1 MKFTQTGGQSQIWVM
16 EVLLFDRLWDLETT
30 KSHVLRKSWTDD
42 EIQELTKTPS
52 LLMINVDFDDFD
64 PRKHPWILF
73 NFGRRMTQGISGVY
87 DLGDILAQL
96 AQIVVEGDSDVFA
109 AAHRIWNRVNPEDA
123 VKVFELKPGIFGF
136 SIDLI
141 QAGRFLRE
149 LYMHL
154 VYRGGSA

>member
-1 MKFTQTGGQSQIWVM
+1 MGI
-16 EVLLFDRLWDLETT
+16 LRL

-52 LLMINVDFDDFD
+52 LLMINVDF
-64 PRKHPWILF
+64 
-73 NFGRRMTQGISGVY
+73 
-87 DLGDILAQL
+87 
-96 AQIVVEGDSDVFA
+96 VVEGDSDVFA

-123 VKVFELKPGIFGF
+123 VKVFELKPGVFGF